1 MAETQTIFSSKIK
14 YKGIFDFQDFYK
26 FCYLWLTEET
36 GLKLTESKY
45 KEKVIGDA
53 KNLEIKWEGYRE
65 ITDYFRFNFEATF
78 EITTMTKIEVN
89 KDGRKVTMNNGTVEL
104 KIKGVLTRDYKG
116 KFEISATK
124 KFMRSVYEKWIIPS
138 RIEEFEGKIAEDC
151 DEFLSQAK
159 AFLDMEGKR

>member
-1 MAETQTIFSSKIK
+1 MAEQETIFSSKIK

-36 GLKLTESKY
+36 GLKMLEDKY
-45 KEKVIGDA
+45 KEKVVGDS
-53 KNLEIKWEGYRE
+53 KNIEIEWSGKKE
-65 ITDYFRFNFEATF
+65 ITDYFRFDVKVTF
-78 EITTMTKIEVN
+78 EITAMTKVEVN
-89 KDGRKVTMNNGTVEL
+89 KEGRKMTMNNGTVEL
-104 KIKGVLTRDYKG
+104 KIKGILVRDYKG

-138 RIEEFEGKIAEDC
+138 RIEQFEGKIAEDC